1 MMDSCAR
8 AQALQEW
15 VPTRIGLAKLI
26 KMSFDGADLGPL
38 WNELLQSVAEDG
50 LNTAAVM
57 DMSVV
62 AQLLGDQI
70 SGLALQECALNIQR
84 LYRSPCASPTPRL
97 RVLALAAAT
106 DLGGNTPIEFLL
118 EDSEIELYTLYVVP
132 GMPLPQPL
140 PPHDIAIV
148 VAPDSESVGDTL
160 NEIGG
165 LVKTWPRPVINLP
178 QNIHQLDRDR
188 LHVLLK
194 SIPGIYIPTT
204 ARLSRKRLLDIARED
219 GLLRDSIEDG
229 GFPLIVRPIDGHAG
243 HGLAKLELASDIDAY
258 LALRPESDFFISSH
272 VDYSG
277 TDGLFRK
284 YRIVFVDGRP
294 YPCHMAISDQWK
306 IWYYNADM
314 AQCAAHRSEEERF
327 MASFD
332 TEFAARHSVALAET
346 ARRIDLEY
354 FGIDCAET
362 KDGKLLIFEADNA
375 MIVHNMDPVD
385 VFPYKSPHMQ
395 KIFESFAAML
405 YRHANSAQAC
415 AA

>member
-1 MMDSCAR
+1 
-8 AQALQEW
+8 
-15 VPTRIGLAKLI
+15 
-26 KMSFDGADLGPL
+26 MSFDGTDLGPL
-38 WNELLQSVAEDG
+38 WYDLLQRVAKDG

-57 DMSVV
+57 DMSVI

-70 SGLALQECALNIQR
+70 SGLALQAGALDIQR
-84 LYRSPCASPTPRL
+84 LYRSPCASPSPRL

-106 DLGGNTPIEFLL
+106 DIGGNTPLEFLL
-118 EDSEIELYTLYVVP
+118 EGSEIELITLYVVP

-140 PPHDIAIV
+140 PAHDIAMVI
-148 VAPDSESVGDTL
+148 APVSESVSDTL
-160 NEIGG
+160 SEITQ
-165 LVKTWPRPVINLP
+165 LVKTWPKPVLNLP
-178 QNIHQLDRDR
+178 QNIFQLDRDR

-194 SIPGIYIPTT
+194 SAPGISIPTT
-204 ARLSRKRLLDIARED
+204 ARLSRKNLLEIAHNGE
-219 GLLRDSIEDG
+219 LLRDGITDG

-243 HGLAKLELASDIDAY
+243 LGLAKLELASDIDTY
-258 LALRPESDFFISSH
+258 LSQRQESDFFISPY

-277 TDGLFRK
+277 ADGLFRK

-294 YPCHMAISDQWK
+294 HACHMAISDQWK

-314 AQCAAHRSEEERF
+314 AQCAARRAEEARF
-327 MASFD
+327 MANFEG
-332 TEFAARHSVALAET
+332 EFAKRHGVALAET

-385 VFPYKSPHMQ
+385 VFPYKAPQMR
-395 KIFESFAAML
+395 KIFNSFTAML
-405 YRHANSAQAC
+405 YRHAHGARAC

>member
-8 AQALQEW
+8 AQALQER
-15 VPTRIGLAKLI
+15 VPTRIGLAKLS
-26 KMSFDGADLGPL
+26 KMSFDGTDLGPL
-38 WNELLQSVAEDG
+38 WYDLLQRVAKDG
-50 LNTAAVM
+50 LNTAAIM
-57 DMSVV
+57 DMSVI
-62 AQLLGDQI
+62 AQLLGDQV
-70 SGLALQECALNIQR
+70 SGLALQAGALDVQR
-84 LYRSPCASPTPRL
+84 LYRSPCASPLPRL

-106 DLGGNTPIEFLL
+106 DMGGNTPLEFLL
-118 EDSEIELYTLYVVP
+118 EDSDIELNTLYVVP

-140 PPHDIAIV
+140 PAHDIAMVI
-148 VAPDSESVGDTL
+148 APVSESVSDTL
-160 NEIGG
+160 SEITQ
-165 LVKTWPRPVINLP
+165 LVKTWPRPVLNLP
-178 QNIHQLDRDR
+178 QNIFQLDRDR

-194 SIPGIYIPTT
+194 SAPGISIPTT
-204 ARLSRKRLLDIARED
+204 ARLSRKNLLEIAHNGE
-219 GLLRDSIEDG
+219 LLRDGITDG

-243 HGLAKLELASDIDAY
+243 LGLAKLELASDIDTY
-258 LALRPESDFFISSH
+258 LSQRQESDFFISPY

-277 TDGLFRK
+277 ADGLFRK

-294 YPCHMAISDQWK
+294 HACHMAISDQWK

-314 AQCAAHRSEEERF
+314 AQCAAHRAEEAQF
-327 MASFD
+327 MANFD
-332 TEFAARHSVALAET
+332 GEFARRHGAALAET

-385 VFPYKSPHMQ
+385 VFPYKAPQMQ
-395 KIFESFAAML
+395 KIFNSFTAML
-405 YRHANSAQAC
+405 YRHADTAQAC

>member
-1 MMDSCAR
+1 
-8 AQALQEW
+8 
-15 VPTRIGLAKLI
+15 
-26 KMSFDGADLGPL
+26 
-38 WNELLQSVAEDG
+38 
-50 LNTAAVM
+50 
-57 DMSVV
+57 VV

-70 SGLALQECALNIQR
+70 NGLVLQEGALNIQR
-84 LYRSPCASPTPRL
+84 LYRSPCASPSPRL

-118 EDSEIELYTLYVVP
+118 EDAAIELYTLYVVP

-140 PPHDIAIV
+140 PAHDIAIV
-148 VAPDSESVGDTL
+148 VAPDSEAVSDTL
-160 NEIGG
+160 SEIGQ
-165 LVKTWPRPVINLP
+165 LVGTWPKPVLNLP
-178 QNIHQLDRDR
+178 QNIFQLDRDR

-194 SIPGIYIPTT
+194 STPGVSIPTT
-204 ARLSRKRLLDIARED
+204 ARLSRKNLLNIAHD
-219 GLLRDSIEDG
+219 GGLLRASIADG

-243 HGLAKLELASDIDAY
+243 LGLAKLELASDIDAY
-258 LALRPESDFFISSH
+258 LSQRPESDFFISSH

-294 YPCHMAISDQWK
+294 YACHMAISDQWK

-314 AQCAAHRSEEERF
+314 AQCAAHRAEEAQF
-327 MASFD
+327 MANFD
-332 TEFAARHSVALAET
+332 GEFARRHGAALAET

-385 VFPYKSPHMQ
+385 VFPYKAPQMH
-395 KIFESFAAML
+395 KIFNSFAAML
-405 YRHANSAQAC
+405 YRHAHGAQAQAC

>member
-1 MMDSCAR
+1 MMDSSAR

-26 KMSFDGADLGPL
+26 KMSFDGVDLGPL
-38 WNELLQSVAEDG
+38 WNDLLLSVAQDG
-50 LNTAAVM
+50 QNTAAVM

-70 SGLALQECALNIQR
+70 SGLALQEGALNIQR

-106 DLGGNTPIEFLL
+106 DLGGNPPIEFLL
-118 EDSEIELYTLYVVP
+118 EDAEIELYTLYVVP

-204 ARLSRKRLLDIARED
+204 APLSRKRLLDIAPDEW
-219 GLLRDSIEDG
+219 LLRVD
-229 GFPLIVRPIDGHAG
+229 IVD
-243 HGLAKLELASDIDAY
+243 
-258 LALRPESDFFISSH
+258 
-272 VDYSG
+272 
-277 TDGLFRK
+277 
-284 YRIVFVDGRP
+284 
-294 YPCHMAISDQWK
+294 
-306 IWYYNADM
+306 
-314 AQCAAHRSEEERF
+314 
-327 MASFD
+327 
-332 TEFAARHSVALAET
+332 
-346 ARRIDLEY
+346 
-354 FGIDCAET
+354 
-362 KDGKLLIFEADNA
+362 
-375 MIVHNMDPVD
+375 
-385 VFPYKSPHMQ
+385 
-395 KIFESFAAML
+395 
-405 YRHANSAQAC
+405 
-415 AA
+415 

>member
-8 AQALQEW
+8 DQALQER
-15 VPTRIGLAKLI
+15 VPTRIGLAKLS
-26 KMSFDGADLGPL
+26 KMSFDGTDLGPL
-38 WNELLQSVAEDG
+38 WYDLLQRVAKDG
-50 LNTAAVM
+50 LNTAAIM
-57 DMSVV
+57 DMSVI

-70 SGLALQECALNIQR
+70 SGLALQAGALDIQR
-84 LYRSPCASPTPRL
+84 LYRSPCSSSSPRL

-106 DLGGNTPIEFLL
+106 DMGGNTPLEFLL
-118 EDSEIELYTLYVVP
+118 EDSEIELITLYVVP

-140 PPHDIAIV
+140 PAHDIAMV
-148 VAPDSESVGDTL
+148 VAPVSKSVSDTL
-160 NEIGG
+160 SEITQ
-165 LVKTWPRPVINLP
+165 LVKTWPKPVINLP
-178 QNIHQLDRDR
+178 QNIFQLDRDR

-194 SIPGIYIPTT
+194 SAPGISIPTT
-204 ARLSRKRLLDIARED
+204 ARLSRKNLLEIAHNG
-219 GLLRDSIEDG
+219 GLLRDGITDG

-243 HGLAKLELASDIDAY
+243 LGLAKLELASDIDAY
-258 LALRPESDFFISSH
+258 LSQRPEADFFISPY

-294 YPCHMAISDQWK
+294 YACHMAISDQWK

-314 AQCAAHRSEEERF
+314 AQCAARRAEEAQF
-327 MASFD
+327 MANFEG
-332 TEFAARHSVALAET
+332 EFASRHSVALAET

-385 VFPYKSPHMQ
+385 VFPYKAPQMR
-395 KIFESFAAML
+395 KIFNSFAAML
-405 YRHANSAQAC
+405 YRHAHGAQAC

>member
-8 AQALQEW
+8 AQALQER
-15 VPTRIGLAKLI
+15 VPTRIGLAKLS
-26 KMSFDGADLGPL
+26 KMSFDGTDLGPL
-38 WNELLQSVAEDG
+38 WYDLLQRVAKDG

-57 DMSVV
+57 DMSVI

-70 SGLALQECALNIQR
+70 SGLALQAGALDIQR
-84 LYRSPCASPTPRL
+84 LYRSPCASPSPRL

-106 DLGGNTPIEFLL
+106 DIGGNTPLEFLL
-118 EDSEIELYTLYVVP
+118 EGSEIELITLYVVP

-140 PPHDIAIV
+140 PAHDIAMVI
-148 VAPDSESVGDTL
+148 APVSESVSDTL
-160 NEIGG
+160 SEITQ
-165 LVKTWPRPVINLP
+165 LVKTWPRPVLNLP
-178 QNIHQLDRDR
+178 QNIFQLDRDR

-194 SIPGIYIPTT
+194 SAPGISIPTT
-204 ARLSRKRLLDIARED
+204 ARLSRKNLLEIAHNGE
-219 GLLRDSIEDG
+219 LLRDGITDG

-243 HGLAKLELASDIDAY
+243 LGLAKLELASDIDTY
-258 LALRPESDFFISSH
+258 LSQRQESDFFISPY

-277 TDGLFRK
+277 ADGLFRK

-294 YPCHMAISDQWK
+294 HACHMAISDQWK

-314 AQCAAHRSEEERF
+314 AQCAAHRAEEAQF
-327 MASFD
+327 MANFD
-332 TEFAARHSVALAET
+332 GEFARRHAVALAET

-385 VFPYKSPHMQ
+385 VFPYKAPQMR
-395 KIFESFAAML
+395 KIFNSFTAML
-405 YRHANSAQAC
+405 YRHAHGAQAC